1 MIEQLE
7 LLKQLLG
14 IESVDISRD
23 DILAHYLKKA
33 NSTGLSAYCE
43 EQVRKMIS

>member
-33 NSTGLSAYCE
+33 NSTGLSPI
-43 EQVRKMIS
+43 VRNRFEK

>member
-33 NSTGLSAYCE
+33 NSTGLSHI
-43 EQVRKMIS
+43 VRNRFEK